1 MTPVASFQRP
11 FDPSAARAHAARDL
25 RHGCPR
31 HARAPWARARGVGA
45 LRSARL
51 VRNPRPRVFARAPR
65 DGGYARHARVV
76 RHARCALHAA
86 RARTLW
92 GRGRQGVRPASTC
105 VPIHLRFRRAPPA
118 ARRRS
123 PLARRTARF
132 LFVITSRAGSMRG
145 SFYHAPGL
153 VLLALVHAAVATSP
167 SPTPPLAHFPLASNG
182 DISSSDGAYTCT
194 EMGAPTWSNSENA
207 VYFDGDD
214 CLSCGVDVYQDITG
228 DSDRTVCL
236 WVMPD
241 GDGQSR
247 RVLARSRAR
256 ANVIRS

>member
-1 MTPVASFQRP
+1 
-11 FDPSAARAHAARDL
+11 
-25 RHGCPR
+25 
-31 HARAPWARARGVGA
+31 
-45 LRSARL
+45 
-51 VRNPRPRVFARAPR
+51 
-65 DGGYARHARVV
+65 
-76 RHARCALHAA
+76 
-86 RARTLW
+86 
-92 GRGRQGVRPASTC
+92 
-105 VPIHLRFRRAPPA
+105 
-118 ARRRS
+118 
-123 PLARRTARF
+123 
-132 LFVITSRAGSMRG
+132 MRG